1 MTAGSPSKKSEPAPA
16 RRVRLAVKRSTPNP
30 RAVSSGDS
38 VAVRGDAATR
48 SRFDVFEV
56 EVRRHTTIADALAA
70 ISREP
75 VLASGERVPEVA
87 WETGCLQ
94 GLCGACTIRV
104 DGVARLACTTLLSPL
119 ATKKT
124 PLRLEPLATFPVIA
138 DLIVDRAR
146 LFRNFAR
153 METEPDAGSAFVAS
167 EDDSRRR
174 DRTPA
179 IARAEL
185 LARCTGC
192 AACLD
197 ACPEYGGDRA
207 FVGAAVLARLERR
220 KTLASSAEQAKRRV
234 VLAMG
239 DGGIHDCAKSG
250 NCEAVCPEGLPLL
263 DALRAL
269 AQDANRE
276 LLDALTGKDR

>member
-1 MTAGSPSKKSEPAPA
+1 MTAGSPSKKTEPTPA
-16 RRVRLAVKRSTPNP
+16 RRVRLAVKRSAPNP
-30 RAVSSGDS
+30 G
-38 VAVRGDAATR
+38 AAS

-70 ISREP
+70 IAREP
-75 VLASGERVPEVA
+75 VLASGERVTNVA

-94 GLCGACTIRV
+94 GLCGACTMRV
-104 DGVARLACTTLLSPL
+104 DGVARLACTTLLAPL
-119 ATKKT
+119 ATKRT

-138 DLIVDRAR
+138 DLMVDRSR
-146 LFRNFAR
+146 LFRDVAR
-153 METEPDAGSAFVAS
+153 LEPVTGAGSAAMACDDAS
-167 EDDSRRR
+167 SRR
-174 DRTPA
+174 DGTAA

-185 LARCTGC
+185 LSRCTGC

-197 ACPEYGGDRA
+197 ACPEYGDERA

-220 KTLASSAEQAKRRV
+220 RALAPSGEQARRQV
-234 VLAMG
+234 VLAMR

-250 NCEAVCPEGLPLL
+250 NCEAACPEGLPLL

-269 AQDANRE
+269 ESDANRE